1 MTGNPPTDSKRSE
14 SRLTHDFTVFVE
26 SHFAPGENSTSGIVV
41 TKSVDVS
48 ANGVQI
54 ALDYPLPLQSF
65 LRLCLESSDG
75 EAPFMLTGE
84 VIWLRPAGQQTL
96 VGFQLAESSD
106 TDIIRWKEYIAR
118 CLLAGL

>member
-1 MTGNPPTDSKRSE
+1 MTTHSPTDSKRSE
-14 SRLTHDFTVFVE
+14 SRLTHAFTVFVE
-26 SHFAPGENSTSGIVV
+26 NHFVTGESTTSGVVV

-65 LRLCLESSDG
+65 LQLCLEGSDG
-75 EAPFMLTGE
+75 EAPFMLIGE
-84 VIWLRPAGQQTL
+84 VTWLRPAEQQTL
-96 VGFQLAESSD
+96 IGFRLVESSD

-118 CLLAGL
+118 CLLTDV

>member
-1 MTGNPPTDSKRSE
+1 MTNNQLSDSKRSE
-14 SRLTHDFTVFVE
+14 SRLTHAFTVFLENHFVTGE
-26 SHFAPGENSTSGIVV
+26 SATSGIVV

-54 ALDYPLPLQSF
+54 ILDYPLPLQSF

-75 EAPFMLTGE
+75 EAPFMLIGE
-84 VIWLRPAGQQTL
+84 VAWLRPAEQQTL
-96 VGFQLAESSD
+96 IGFRLVESSD

-118 CLLAGL
+118 CLLAEI